1 MKRILLQCQTEHRK
15 FISFRQDEK
24 DGSLYITLNREG
36 IANSTSYYYMRDPES
51 TIDEIEV
58 VEGEIPKRFEIHYHT
73 TGRIN
78 FKATKNPSIF
88 GEPITAI
95 TQNFWFASLIVPEFD
110 RLDLHTE
117 PPTESDFVLP
127 VEGAGARRI
136 QYDLCI
142 SPFGAPIKSY
152 GLVKGHFS
160 YPNLYALNVIESDQQ
175 IPPSPNAATKF
186 TFVSP
191 REGLFKF
198 QQISREA
205 AQIQYQQMRLGH
217 RGPIMFGPNGDNV
230 YRVIFPIPATDP
242 PVVEADFKVP
252 GLKLEVLSVTK
263 SEARFRILDAHGAV
277 VAEPVQFSRVELGN
291 HRLIMR

>member
-1 MKRILLQCQTEHRK
+1 V
-15 FISFRQDEK
+15 
-24 DGSLYITLNREG
+24 G
-36 IANSTSYYYMRDPES
+36 
-51 TIDEIEV
+51 
-58 VEGEIPKRFEIHYHT
+58 YHA

-78 FKATKNPSIF
+78 FKDTRNPNIF

-95 TQNFWFASLIVPEFD
+95 TQNFWFASIVIPDFH

-117 PPTESDFVLP
+117 SFTENDFVLP
-127 VEGAGARRI
+127 LEGSGARRI

-142 SPFGAPIKSY
+142 SPFGAPITSY

-160 YPNLYALNVIESDQQ
+160 FPNLYTLNVIESDQP
-175 IPPSPNAATKF
+175 IRPSHDGDTKF

-191 REGLFKF
+191 REGLFKS

-205 AQIQYQQMRLGH
+205 AHIRYQQMREGH
-217 RGPIMFGPNGDNV
+217 SGPIIFGPNGDNV

-252 GLKLEVLSVTK
+252 GLKIEVLSVSK
-263 SEARFRILDAHGAV
+263 SEARFKILDAHGAV
-277 VAEPVQFSRVELGN
+277 VTEPVQFSRVELGD